1 MRDAAHYRRMF
12 SDNPDAQSGF
22 ALAARAI
29 LAARGLIEVGASD
42 AWRDAAHAMR
52 ARHGGHFPAS
62 VVLDEMARVEAMSE
76 DEFDAWLTGDGT
88 E

>member
-12 SDNPDAQSGF
+12 GDNPDAQIGF
-22 ALAARAI
+22 TLAARAI

-52 ARHGGHFPAS
+52 ARHGDDVPAS
-62 VVLDEMARVEAMSE
+62 VVLDEMARVQAMSD
-76 DEFDAWLTGDGT
+76 DEFDEWLAGD
-88 E
+88 EAE